1 MKNTHSHGWY
11 WERSREVLLRSHI
24 FTTRFLVL
32 RPSVTLTLSDADFK
46 HMNILGRSTAGLS
59 PGFILKPSPLSPIS
73 HILLLQEEDRK
84 GREANELRARNPQ
97 ATSSSS
103 RVNVR
108 AKGER

>member
-84 GREANELRARNPQ
+84 AANELRARNPQ